1 MLTSL
6 LAFICRAFHGR
17 PMHPIQGQYRC
28 RRCLRTFPVGWEVP
42 IKARAVGPH
51 GVVEA

>member
-6 LAFICRAFHGR
+6 LALWCRLTHGR

-28 RRCLRTFPVGWEVP
+28 RRCLRTFPVAWE
-42 IKARAVGPH
+42 IKARAVGPR
-51 GVVEA
+51 GAVEA